1 MYLYLGQF
9 YLVIFRTPTLCL
21 VGGDENVGGD
31 EERSVLSRR
40 NHIVCFVPHSVEPVG
55 HLPQSMLVTII
66 SPFCNRE
73 SHIITHNHTMWFQC
87 IFHSCWIYSWE
98 GNGFKPVAAL
108 FHTGCCPLHLRRK
121 SFNAK
126 GQTGKQAE
134 GQGGKQ
140 TNRQTDNWQTTNKLT
155 IRQTTNQTNGL
166 NFRPPSLTFVI
177 TLDSTGAASW
187 KRFFYYCPYC
197 LFWTYIDVYVETLF
211 TPKNGGLSDW
221 DGPQQQFRLHSQVFS
236 PALS

>member
-1 MYLYLGQF
+1 MCNVFVGQF

-21 VGGDENVGGD
+21 VGGDENVGRD
-31 EERSVLSRR
+31 EERSVLGRR

-73 SHIITHNHTMWFQC
+73 SHIITHNHTMCFQS

-121 SFNAK
+121 ILNANFALERD
-126 GQTGKQAE
+126 KQANRLKE
-134 GQGGKQ
+134 NEANRRTDKLTMRQ
-140 TNRQTDNWQTTNKLT
+140 TEKLQVRQTDWFS
-155 IRQTTNQTNGL
+155 GL
-166 NFRPPSLTFVI
+166 L
-177 TLDSTGAASW
+177 L
-187 KRFFYYCPYC
+187 
-197 LFWTYIDVYVETLF
+197 LL
-211 TPKNGGLSDW
+211 L
-221 DGPQQQFRLHSQVFS
+221 
-236 PALS
+236 

>member
-187 KRFFYYCPYC
+187 KRFFYYCPC
-197 LFWTYIDVYVETLF
+197 CQILTFMLKLCSHQKMGDCPIETAPNNNLDYI
-211 TPKNGGLSDW
+211 PKCFLQHC
-221 DGPQQQFRLHSQVFS
+221 PR
-236 PALS
+236 AT